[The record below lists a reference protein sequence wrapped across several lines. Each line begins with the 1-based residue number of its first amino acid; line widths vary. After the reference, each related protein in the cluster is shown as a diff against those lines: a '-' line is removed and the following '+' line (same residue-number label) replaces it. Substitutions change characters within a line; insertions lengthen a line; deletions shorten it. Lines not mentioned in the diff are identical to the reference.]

1 VVAVALSR
9 RLAAV
14 ISYRYAFEVV
24 NGTARLTR
32 ELRLGHWRA
41 AGGASD
47 ARAAMALASSGD
59 PGMGRGGLPMVLR

>member
-14 ISYRYAFEVV
+14 ISCRCALEVV
-24 NGTARLTR
+24 SGTARLTR

-41 AGGASD
+41 VGGASE
-47 ARAAMALASSGD
+47 ARAGMALASSAN
-59 PGMGRGGLPMVLR
+59 PGMGRGGLPIVLR